1 MVVDFVASAD
11 GQEVKYTPAKGGAT
25 TTQAASC
32 TQTTLNGYTA
42 FFCNALMKGIKAN
55 TEVTYTVGSQAT
67 GYSAAYTFTNERAG
81 PSPLV
86 FAMYADFGLGNDE
99 SLAALIKAGA
109 NKEFDAVIHAGDFG
123 ASSVVAALP
132 PPPTPTLSTRL
143 ALTAPRPT
151 KPPPAAY
158 DFDDANSKTGNG
170 FMNSMQPYSAT
181 VPYMASPGNHGLCN
195 PAAERGRAPRRPSPA
210 RATPHSDPLPPAPL
224 QRRTARRAAAR

>member
-1 MVVDFVASAD
+1 VVPDARRPSQIHLSLSGKRGEMVVDFVASAD

-42 FFCNALMKGIKAN
+42 YFCNALMKGIKAN

-81 PSPLV
+81 SPLV

-99 SLAALIKAGA
+99 SLAALVKAGA

-123 ASSVVAALP
+123 ASFVVVATRRRLCCHSRRCRRRRRRRSRRGP
-132 PPPTPTLSTRL
+132 P
-143 ALTAPRPT
+143 
-151 KPPPAAY
+151 
-158 DFDDANSKTGNG
+158 
-170 FMNSMQPYSAT
+170 
-181 VPYMASPGNHGLCN
+181 
-195 PAAERGRAPRRPSPA
+195 
-210 RATPHSDPLPPAPL
+210 
-224 QRRTARRAAAR
+224 